1 MRIIAGSLKGRRLHA
16 PGGADTRPTLDRVKE
31 ALFGILQ
38 LEVPQSRVL
47 DLFSGSGNLGF
58 EAISR
63 GARHAVLCDQSRS
76 AADLIRKNAEELGVA
91 DKVTIVCS
99 DYRQLLLR
107 SGLEPFDIVFLDP
120 PYGSDMA
127 QTAAEMILQR
137 NLLNQGGVIVI
148 EHDLKHPPLPVAGL
162 MRIRDTRRY
171 GSVHLSFAERG

>member
-1 MRIIAGSLKGRRLHA
+1 MRIIAGSLKGRQILA
-16 PGGADTRPTLDRVKE
+16 PSGADTRPTLDRVKE

-38 LEVPQSRVL
+38 LEVPESRVL

-63 GARHAVLCDQSRS
+63 GAVHAVLCDQSRS
-76 AADLIRKNAEELGVA
+76 VVDLIRANAQKLGVL
-91 DKVTIVCS
+91 DRVMIVCS

-107 SGLEPFDIVFLDP
+107 SDLEPFDLVLLDP

-127 QTAAEMILQR
+127 QKAAVMLLQR
-137 NLLNQGGVIVI
+137 NLLREGGLIVI
-148 EHDLKHPPLPVAGL
+148 EHDVEHPPMPVEGL

-171 GSVHLSFAERG
+171 GSVRLSFAERE